1 MKTVVLCGIALLA
14 VAPAFAQTSAPVK
27 MDPANK
33 TVTLTG
39 CVGGGV
45 DSAPITLSQAMVVPT
60 TPQPEQTPS
69 PVPPSA
75 SSPATQ
81 PPDAT
86 LPPSGG
92 AAVTPSPTGTSGT
105 KMPGPST
112 AGTTGV
118 ITGTAPAGSSGSSI
132 TGYRLSGTDM
142 QPWLG
147 KRVQLQGTFTPA
159 AASPAGSTATAAA
172 VTGGTIT
179 PPPLEF
185 RVQSVQPVTG
195 PCPKP

>member
-1 MKTVVLCGIALLA
+1 MKTVVLCGITLLA
-14 VAPAFAQTSAPVK
+14 VAPAFAQTSTPASA
-27 MDPANK
+27 DPANK

-60 TPQPEQTPS
+60 TSQPDQPPS
-69 PVPPSA
+69 PVPSSA
-75 SSPATQ
+75 SSPVTQ

-86 LPPSGG
+86 LPPSGA

-105 KMPGPST
+105 KMPGPGT

-118 ITGTAPAGSSGSSI
+118 MTGTAPAGSSGSSI

-147 KRVQLQGTFTPA
+147 KRVQMLGTFVPA
-159 AASPAGSTATAAA
+159 AAAPAGSTTTAA
-172 VTGGTIT
+172 VTGGAST
-179 PPPLEF
+179 PPALEF

>member
-1 MKTVVLCGIALLA
+1 MKTVVLCGITLLA

-27 MDPANK
+27 TDPASK

-45 DSAPITLSQAMVVPT
+45 DAAPITLSQAMVVPT
-60 TPQPEQTPS
+60 TTQPDQTAS
-69 PVPPSA
+69 PVP
-75 SSPATQ
+75 SPASPPVTQ
-81 PPDAT
+81 PPDPT
-86 LPPSGG
+86 LPPSG
-92 AAVTPSPTGTSGT
+92 AAVTPSPIGTSGT
-105 KMPGPST
+105 KTPASST

-118 ITGTAPAGSSGSSI
+118 MTGTAPAGSSGSSI

-147 KRVQLQGTFTPA
+147 RRVQLQGTFTPA
-159 AASPAGSTATAAA
+159 AASPAGSTATTAA
-172 VTGGTIT
+172 VTGGMVT

-195 PCPKP
+195 TCPKP